1 MAPNRPEMPM
11 NATLA
16 PATDST
22 PAPGTSTGAT
32 VASSALLERLGQVRH
47 DWSTAE
53 VEALYALPFSD
64 LMFHAQRVHRAHHA
78 PNTVQ
83 MSTLLSI
90 KTGACPEDCAYCPQ
104 SVRWDTGL
112 DRERLLAVTEVR
124 ERASAAKA
132 AGATRFCMGAA
143 WRSPKPRDIE
153 IVAAM
158 IREVR
163 ALGMESCATLGMLSP
178 AQAQELKAA
187 GLDYYNHNIDTSPE
201 FYDKIITTRDFQ
213 DRLDTLEAVRDAGLK
228 TCCGGIIGMGE
239 TVRDRARMLQ
249 TLANLPQHPESVPI
263 NQLVAVPGTP
273 LADAGK
279 VDPFDFVRTIAVA
292 RLTMPASTVRLSA
305 GREQMSDELQA
316 LAFLAGANS
325 IFYGEKLLTTGNPDV
340 ARDRALLRRL
350 GINGQDVVL
359 EHEDAAGQACGVDG
373 HAHSRDGAHADCGHH
388 AHDGAAAV
396 HGHDA
401 GAARA

>member
-1 MAPNRPEMPM
+1 M

-32 VASSALLERLGQVRH
+32 VSSSALLERLGEVRH